1 MEAVGGV
8 EPGVL
13 VLYGAEVDSVS
24 PELTGLGKVPQ
35 PDPCNT
41 PHEVVE
47 EFARLLA
54 GCQRKVFLYVLA
66 LIHNPADAEEVLQE
80 TNLVL
85 WRKFDQY
92 TPGTDFA
99 RWACRVAYFEVQ
111 KYRRRKARGAALL
124 SDAMVETLAAE
135 AEQQTDLVDRRR
147 SALRKCLQKL
157 PDKWRRLV
165 VWRYQPR
172 ATTRAVAE
180 AAGRSVEATRRAL
193 HRIRM
198 NLLECIRRTLA
209 AEEQV

>member
-1 MEAVGGV
+1 MPEGICKVAEHPPRESSPDRV
-8 EPGVL
+8 E
-13 VLYGAEVDSVS
+13 
-24 PELTGLGKVPQ
+24 Q
-35 PDPCNT
+35 
-41 PHEVVE
+41 
-47 EFARLLA
+47 FARLLA

-66 LIHNPADAEEVLQE
+66 LIHNPTDAEEILQE

-92 TPGTDFA
+92 EPGTDFA

-111 KYRRRKARGAALL
+111 KYRQRRARAASLL
-124 SDAMVETLAAE
+124 SDAMMETLAVE
-135 AEQQTDLVDRRR
+135 AEEQLDVVDRRR

-157 PDKWRRLV
+157 PDKWRRLIV
-165 VWRYQPR
+165 RRYQPQ

-198 NLLECIRRTLA
+198 TLLQCIQQALA